1 MKDYIF
7 TIFLILCIISVI
19 GGLACY
25 LFYFEKDMSQSL
37 KIENNVVNPIV
48 ENKEKN
54 VVKNEIDKKEPIENQ
69 EENVEKEENISS
81 VEEEID
87 SEVEIYEK
95 PTLDQIVNKFNLSD
109 ATKQMV
115 MMGYSLRAIVNQ
127 DKIVIVAGTTNLTL
141 QQEFLLDNNIL
152 STTIE
157 KNKDESEVSAIKL
170 LLATTLFDSV
180 SQLKGHKVNALSNEL
195 MGDDFLSLTIENEG
209 VQVINEDV
217 ITMQIDIYNDFSFL
231 NN

>member
-1 MKDYIF
+1 MKISKH
-7 TIFLILCIISVI
+7 IVRLVLLI
-19 GGLACY
+19 
-25 LFYFEKDMSQSL
+25 
-37 KIENNVVNPIV
+37 IV
-48 ENKEKN
+48 TVAFCGNKAQAYVSDEFF
-54 VVKNEIDKKEPIENQ
+54 
-69 EENVEKEENISS
+69 ENVEKEENISS

-115 MMGYSLRAIVNQ
+115 MMGYSLRAIANQ

-170 LLATTLFDSV
+170 LLATTLFDCV

>member
-37 KIENNVVNPIV
+37 KIENNVVSPIV

-54 VVKNEIDKKEPIENQ
+54 VVKNEIDKKETIENQ

-81 VEEEID
+81 VEEKID

-115 MMGYSLRAIVNQ
+115 MMGYSLRAIANQ
-127 DKIVIVAGTTNLTL
+127 NKIVIVAGTTNLTL

>member
-37 KIENNVVNPIV
+37 KIENNVVSPIV

-54 VVKNEIDKKEPIENQ
+54 VVKNEIDKKETIENQ

-81 VEEEID
+81 VEEKID

-127 DKIVIVAGTTNLTL
+127 DKIVTERISIV
-141 QQEFLLDNNIL
+141 
-152 STTIE
+152 
-157 KNKDESEVSAIKL
+157 
-170 LLATTLFDSV
+170 
-180 SQLKGHKVNALSNEL
+180 
-195 MGDDFLSLTIENEG
+195 
-209 VQVINEDV
+209 
-217 ITMQIDIYNDFSFL
+217 
-231 NN
+231 

>member
-37 KIENNVVNPIV
+37 KIENNVVSPIV

-54 VVKNEIDKKEPIENQ
+54 VVKNEIDKKETIENQ

-81 VEEEID
+81 VEEKID

-170 LLATTLFDSV
+170 LLATTLFDCV